1 MYWYVSIWIMF
12 VSMRL
17 MWHIWGAIPSVTAYT
32 NDFVVVDGMPVL
44 ININWLWP
52 TRFVVT
58 ISWW

>member
-17 MWHIWGAIPSVTAYT
+17 MWHIRGAIPSVTAYT